1 MNTGH
6 NLRGHL
12 LIAMPGLDD
21 PNFDHTV
28 TYLLEHNSEG
38 AFGLIINRPIELD
51 MGDILEQLK
60 ITSSD
65 PQLNAQPVMS
75 GGPVQPERG
84 FLLHPTEP
92 SELPKW
98 DSTARFDDGISVT
111 TSPDILTALAN
122 GNGPGDMLFV
132 LGYAGWEAGQ
142 LETEIVSNAWL
153 SVEATPQIL
162 FEVPLPDRWAA
173 SARLLG
179 VDPAAISP
187 EAGHA

>member
-51 MGDILEQLK
+51 MGDILEELK

-65 PQLNAQPVMS
+65 AQLNAQPVMS

-84 FLLHPTEP
+84 FLLHPTDR

-122 GNGPGDMLFV
+122 GNGPDDMLFV

-142 LETEIVSNAWL
+142 LESEIASNAWL

-162 FEVPLPDRWAA
+162 FEVPLPDRWDA

>member
-1 MNTGH
+1 MNTAH

-51 MGDILEQLK
+51 MGDILEELK

-65 PQLNAQPVMS
+65 AQLNAQPVMS

-84 FLLHPTEP
+84 FLLHPTDR

-122 GNGPGDMLFV
+122 GNGPDDMLFV

-142 LETEIVSNAWL
+142 LESEIVSNAWL

-162 FEVPLPDRWAA
+162 FEVPLPDRWDA

>member
-1 MNTGH
+1 MNTAH

-51 MGDILEQLK
+51 MGDILEELK

-65 PQLNAQPVMS
+65 AQLNAQPVMS

-84 FLLHPTEP
+84 FLLHPTDR

-111 TSPDILTALAN
+111 TSPDILTALSN
-122 GNGPGDMLFV
+122 GNGPDDMLFV

-142 LETEIVSNAWL
+142 LESEIASNVWL

-162 FEVPLPDRWAA
+162 FEVPLSDRWDA